1 MLASAAQTAT
11 LQSGFENLKVIL
23 TYNAC
28 WDILFPRKKRVY
40 RHFCIKDKVT
50 IAMMR
55 VSYNKLWKLMID
67 RKLMKKDLTAMAGIS
82 TNAMA
87 KMGKEE
93 NVSTEV
99 LGKICDALQ
108 CRIEE
113 IIEFLPY
120 EEPSPKNR
128 TDTVL

>member
-1 MLASAAQTAT
+1 
-11 LQSGFENLKVIL
+11 
-23 TYNAC
+23 
-28 WDILFPRKKRVY
+28 
-40 RHFCIKDKVT
+40 
-50 IAMMR
+50 MMR

-99 LGKICDALQ
+99 LGKICFALN
-108 CRIEE
+108 CRIED
-113 IIEFLPY
+113 IVEFLPDVDQNGFANGK
-120 EEPSPKNR
+120 EA
-128 TDTVL
+128 

>member
-1 MLASAAQTAT
+1 
-11 LQSGFENLKVIL
+11 
-23 TYNAC
+23 
-28 WDILFPRKKRVY
+28 
-40 RHFCIKDKVT
+40 
-50 IAMMR
+50 MMR

-99 LGKICDALQ
+99 LGKICNALN
-108 CRIEE
+108 CRIED
-113 IIEFLPY
+113 IVEFLPDVDQNGVANGK
-120 EEPSPKNR
+120 EA
-128 TDTVL
+128 